1 MNLHLTDDDLVLHYY
16 GEMPAPEE
24 ERAESHLAG
33 CAACQA
39 NYTKLQR
46 VMAFVDS
53 APAVEAEPGFE
64 RIAWA
69 RLEPSLHARQRGW
82 LAWFIFSPARMA
94 FTAGVLVLIG
104 AAFVAGRMTRATPAT
119 GTTGAVQVAA
129 NGTSKEQVRERIL
142 LVDLGEHLDRSQ
154 MVLVELTSA
163 DDSKGDVDISMEQ
176 SRAEQLV
183 AANRLYRQTALST
196 GDAAMASVLDELER
210 VLVDIAASPST
221 VSQEDL
227 DMVRRRIESKELL
240 FKVRVVSSQVRERQ
254 KAAIQQRTT
263 PTTLGS

>member
-16 GEMPAPEE
+16 GEMPAPDEA
-24 ERAESHLAG
+24 RAESHLAG
-33 CAACQA
+33 CAACQS

-64 RIAWA
+64 RLAWA
-69 RLEPSLHARQRGW
+69 RLEPEIHSPRGGW
-82 LAWFIFSPARMA
+82 LAWFVFSPARLA
-94 FTAGVLVLIG
+94 FTAGILVLIG
-104 AAFVAGRMTRATPAT
+104 AAFVAGRVSRTP
-119 GTTGAVQVAA
+119 GGA
-129 NGTSKEQVRERIL
+129 NGTPTQQAAGEKVRERIL

-154 MVLVELTSA
+154 MVLVELASA
-163 DDSKGDVDISMEQ
+163 GDSTGDVDISLEQ

-196 GDAAMASVLDELER
+196 GDAAMASVLDELGR

-263 PTTLGS
+263 QTTTLGS

>member
-16 GEMPAPEE
+16 GEMPGPDEA
-24 ERAESHLAG
+24 RAELHLAG
-33 CAACQA
+33 CAACQT

-53 APAVEAEPGFE
+53 APAIEAEPGFE
-64 RIAWA
+64 RVAWA
-69 RLEPSLHARQRGW
+69 RLEPVLPRRQRGW
-82 LAWFIFSPARMA
+82 LAWFVFSPARLA
-94 FTAGVLVLIG
+94 FTAGILMLIG
-104 AAFVAGRMTRATPAT
+104 AAFVAGRMTRTPAGVA
-119 GTTGAVQVAA
+119 GTPAQVA
-129 NGTSKEQVRERIL
+129 SVEKVRERIL

-154 MVLVELTSA
+154 MVLVELVSA
-163 DDSKGDVDISMEQ
+163 GDSKGDVDISMEQ

-196 GDAAMASVLDELER
+196 GDARMASVLDELER

-227 DMVRRRIESKELL
+227 DIVRRRIESKELL

-254 KAAIQQRTT
+254 KAAIQRTT
-263 PTTLGS
+263 QTTLGS